1 MSVSVVITNLTASPV
16 SISELYLTLGAAG
29 SSTAST
35 TISRSV
41 AQLDSMNE
49 LKALLDA
56 GTVSVAAT
64 QSANNEDILS
74 IPLEQHGVQAGL
86 SVNAVALV
94 TQAVTF
100 AKPFP
105 AGVVPVV
112 TGTVDL
118 NSTTARATLYVQDI
132 TNLGF
137 NIKLDVTVL
146 HAAQTV
152 KVNWQA
158 SY

>member
-16 SISELYLTLGAAG
+16 HINELYTTLGASG
-29 SSTAST
+29 SSSAAM
-35 TISRSV
+35 TIARSV
-41 AQLDSMNE
+41 AQLDSMLE
-49 LKALLDA
+49 LKSLLNA
-56 GTVSVAAT
+56 GTVSVVAT
-64 QSANNEDILS
+64 NSADNADLIS
-74 IPLEQHGVQAGL
+74 IPMEQHGVQAGL

-105 AGVVPVV
+105 VGVVPVV
-112 TGTVDL
+112 VGNVDL
-118 NSTTARATLYVQDI
+118 NSTTSRSTLYIQDI
-132 TNLGF
+132 TNTGF

-146 HAAQTV
+146 HAGQTV

-158 SY
+158 AY